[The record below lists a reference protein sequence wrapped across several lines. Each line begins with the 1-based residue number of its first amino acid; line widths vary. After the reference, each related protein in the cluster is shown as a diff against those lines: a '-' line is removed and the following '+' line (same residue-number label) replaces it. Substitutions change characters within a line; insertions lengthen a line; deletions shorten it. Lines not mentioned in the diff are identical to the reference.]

1 MSNAI
6 DVKILNPFFTSSYE
20 VVTEMAGCSVT
31 KGKLSLTDS
40 AAFKSKGL
48 SVIIGVTGVI
58 EGRVIL
64 DMPIKVAIK
73 LASLM
78 NFEEIT
84 ESNELVR
91 SSLGEL
97 GNMVSGKAVSKLMEH
112 GYNLNITP
120 PSVFEGSGITVTDSF
135 HHQNILAPL
144 ILEFGTIDVNLALK
158 FV

>member
-1 MSNAI
+1 MSNAV
-6 DVKILNPFFTSSYE
+6 DVKILNPFFSSSYE
-20 VVTEMAGCSVT
+20 VVSEMTGLDIT
-31 KGKLSLTDS
+31 KGKLSLTKS
-40 AAFKSKGL
+40 AEFKSKGL

-64 DMPIKVAIK
+64 DMQIPVALK

-97 GNMVSGKAVSKLMEH
+97 GNMVSGKAVSKLMEQ
-112 GYNLNITP
+112 GYDLNITP
-120 PSVFEGSGITVTDSF
+120 PSVFEGQGITVTDSF
-135 HHQNILAPL
+135 SMQNILAPL
-144 ILEFGTIDVNLALK
+144 ILDIGEIDVNLALS